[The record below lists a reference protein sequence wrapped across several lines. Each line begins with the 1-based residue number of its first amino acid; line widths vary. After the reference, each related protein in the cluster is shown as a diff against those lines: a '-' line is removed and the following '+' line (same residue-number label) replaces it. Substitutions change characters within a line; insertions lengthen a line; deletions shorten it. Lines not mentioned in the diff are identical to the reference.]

1 MSPRDWQERIQ
12 DIIDSAKEIQIF
24 MGNYPLECFRQDVKT
39 IRAIELNFIIIGE
52 AVNGIPDEVQDSHP
66 EVPWHLMRSM
76 RNRLVH
82 VYFQVDPQLLWDTV
96 QNDLPSLIS
105 SLEALLNRA

>member
-1 MSPRDWQERIQ
+1 MSPRDWRERIQ
-12 DIIDSAKEIQIF
+12 DIIDSAREIQSF
-24 MGNYPLECFRQDVKT
+24 MSGYTLERFRQDVKT
-39 IRAIELNFIIIGE
+39 IRAVKLNFIIIGE
-52 AVNGIPDEVQDSHP
+52 AVNGIPDEVQDTYP

-82 VYFQVDPQLLWDTV
+82 VYFEVDPQLVWDTV

-105 SLEALLNRA
+105 SLEVLRNPL

>member
-1 MSPRDWQERIQ
+1 MSPRDWRERIQ
-12 DIIDSAKEIQIF
+12 DIIDSAREIQSF
-24 MGNYPLECFRQDVKT
+24 MSGYTLERFRQDVKT
-39 IRAIELNFIIIGE
+39 IRAVELNFIIIGE
-52 AVNGIPDEVQDSHP
+52 AVHGIPDEVQDDHP

-82 VYFQVDPQLLWDTV
+82 VYFEVDPQLVWDTV

-105 SLEALLNRA
+105 SLEVLRNPL

>member
-1 MSPRDWQERIQ
+1 MGGYNFER
-12 DIIDSAKEIQIF
+12 
-24 MGNYPLECFRQDVKT
+24 FRQDVKT
-39 IRAIELNFIIIGE
+39 IRVVELHFIIIGE
-52 AVNGIPDEVQDSHP
+52 AVNGIPDEVQDDHP

-82 VYFQVDPQLLWDTV
+82 AYFEVDPRLVWDTV

-105 SLEALLNRA
+105 SLEVLRNPL